1 MQIYIFAN
9 TDTEVIFGQRSAS
22 RIKNFNK
29 NRSLDI
35 FYILAYYMHS
45 MHIWIF
51 KFRINA

>member
-9 TDTEVIFGQRSAS
+9 TGTEVELEQKFAS

-29 NRSLDI
+29 NRNLNI

-51 KFRINA
+51 KFHMNA